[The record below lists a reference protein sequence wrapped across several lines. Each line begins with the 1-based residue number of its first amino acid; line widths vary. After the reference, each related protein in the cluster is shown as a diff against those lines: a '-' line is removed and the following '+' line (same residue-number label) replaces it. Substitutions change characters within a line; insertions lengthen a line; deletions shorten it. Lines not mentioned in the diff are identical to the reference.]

1 MYEKIGRELESRYKK
16 TDFPLN
22 VIVEITNH
30 CNLNCVMCDY
40 AGLAFTRG
48 KEFA

>member
-30 CNLNCVMCDY
+30 CNLNCVMCDH
-40 AGLAFTRG
+40 AGLKRPRAIS
-48 KEFA
+48 A